1 MSTQDYPTV
10 DGGRASEVTLENVT
24 VSGDAMIGDASSGL
38 DILEEA
44 VDYGIA
50 AICAEAIGH
59 MKMLNDATVEYCR
72 TRKQFGVPI
81 GSFQVLQHR
90 MVDMFME
97 YEQSVSMTYMVNM
110 KLDED
115 AAARAK
121 AAPVQKCRLA
131 NPVGSS
137 VRKRCSCTVA
147 WA

>member
-1 MSTQDYPTV
+1 M
-10 DGGRASEVTLENVT
+10 TLENVT

-81 GSFQVLQHR
+81 GSFQ
-90 MVDMFME
+90 FC
-97 YEQSVSMTYMVNM
+97 SIAWSTCSWNM
-110 KLDED
+110 
-115 AAARAK
+115 
-121 AAPVQKCRLA
+121 
-131 NPVGSS
+131 SS
-137 VRKRCSCTVA
+137 RFP
-147 WA
+147 